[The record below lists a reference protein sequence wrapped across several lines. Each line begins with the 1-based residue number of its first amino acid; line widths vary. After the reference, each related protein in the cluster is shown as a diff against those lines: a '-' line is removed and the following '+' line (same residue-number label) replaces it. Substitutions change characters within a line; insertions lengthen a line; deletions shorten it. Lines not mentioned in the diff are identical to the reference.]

1 MSRFACDLKP
11 MLKILSD
18 QNADQLDLDTPVNLS
33 SIKYFYQESD
43 GGSYFVSPV
52 DNDIRTAMDK
62 VIRHLQIAL
71 KAKPQRVKLPKLKR
85 SASIWLANMKDE
97 NVPGFDSQLANLNGR
112 INPYTEIVKWL
123 FGMSKHTFIGIM
135 TAITGKLV
143 HCNIHA
149 KTKHKKRNLQKFYDF
164 LTERHGVKYGSEEY
178 HMKVKER
185 DDLRRE
191 FEDMLGTTGVFIY
204 PTHPTVAP
212 YHNEPIARAFNFSY
226 TAIINLLG
234 LPATAIP
241 LGLGPKEGLPIGLQV
256 IANRKQDRLCLAVAC
271 ELERAFGGWVAPK
284 IIA

>member
-1 MSRFACDLKP
+1 MPAFFNGIFGHKPSSFVVSNKGQWPIPVSKEHLSYLGCGPMSRFACDLKP

-135 TAITGKLV
+135 TAITGNSV
-143 HCNIHA
+143 HCARHT
-149 KTKHKKRNLQKFYDF
+149 KT
-164 LTERHGVKYGSEEY
+164 
-178 HMKVKER
+178 
-185 DDLRRE
+185 
-191 FEDMLGTTGVFIY
+191 
-204 PTHPTVAP
+204 
-212 YHNEPIARAFNFSY
+212 
-226 TAIINLLG
+226 
-234 LPATAIP
+234 
-241 LGLGPKEGLPIGLQV
+241 
-256 IANRKQDRLCLAVAC
+256 NR
-271 ELERAFGGWVAPK
+271 
-284 IIA
+284 

>member
-1 MSRFACDLKP
+1 M
-11 MLKILSD
+11 
-18 QNADQLDLDTPVNLS
+18 
-33 SIKYFYQESD
+33 
-43 GGSYFVSPV
+43 
-52 DNDIRTAMDK
+52 
-62 VIRHLQIAL
+62 
-71 KAKPQRVKLPKLKR
+71 
-85 SASIWLANMKDE
+85 
-97 NVPGFDSQLANLNGR
+97 
-112 INPYTEIVKWL
+112 
-123 FGMSKHTFIGIM
+123 
-135 TAITGKLV
+135 
-143 HCNIHA
+143 
-149 KTKHKKRNLQKFYDF
+149 DF
-164 LTERHGVKYGSEEY
+164 LTERHGVKYGSPEY